1 MSNKNPSSPRPSP
14 PKGGEGEPAGAAFVS
29 SLPRRG
35 GEGQGEVGARRDTL
49 TLAIAPLSH
58 P

>member
-1 MSNKNPSSPRPSP
+1 MPQNSQTPFAEES
-14 PKGGEGEPAGAAFVS
+14 KGGEGEPAGAAFVS